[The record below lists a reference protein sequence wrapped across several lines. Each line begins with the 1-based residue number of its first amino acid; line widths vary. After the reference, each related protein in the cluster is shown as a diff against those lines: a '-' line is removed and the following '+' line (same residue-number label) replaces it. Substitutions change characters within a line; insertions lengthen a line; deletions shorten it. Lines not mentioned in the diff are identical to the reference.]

1 MSTTIDSLAIE
12 IQTNSS
18 GAIADIERLADA
30 LDQIKKSTVT
40 KTAVNN
46 LKSLT
51 TALKELTP
59 VSSNANKLSALAKSL
74 GEISAVGSIR
84 GITNQLKE
92 LPVALKGLAGIKLD
106 GVAPQIER
114 LAVALGPLSNIKGK
128 GFNDTMT
135 GLQKLDDVA
144 QKLDSGSI
152 NRFAARIKEL
162 DDKLGPVS
170 KKLVAIGNAF
180 KGVNASAKTAGGG
193 LSTFRTNINATALN
207 ITSFVSIA
215 QSAVSALQPI
225 IRMLSYSIGEAV
237 SWDGIEYQFGNAFG
251 EQADMYYEKITEIS
265 DALRINKQ
273 MFMENSAMAASMLKG
288 FGVAATDAREM
299 GLGYTELAYDIWAA
313 YNNVYKTLD
322 GADGAMA
329 AIRSA
334 IAGEVEPIRR
344 AGFTI
349 VESQLE
355 ITAANYGIAYSSEKA
370 TEAQKSYLRYLTL
383 VEQAHTKGIIGTF
396 ASEMDT
402 AEGQIRTLKQQLK
415 TLAQTF
421 GSIFLP
427 VLVEIM
433 PWLTAFVELLG
444 EATIAV
450 ANFFG
455 IDIQRVDFSD
465 SFDGIVDGT
474 EEATGGV
481 KETTKA
487 LKELKN
493 ATIGIDE
500 LNVISPPTQ
509 SGNSGGASDG
519 PSGWDGLDVESI
531 WDKSIFDQVNGQVD
545 EIKEKL
551 KGWLPIIEAVG
562 LALGGLA
569 ITKLLSSIGDAL
581 LKMDTLSK
589 AIAGVSIATIEA
601 VLTFLFADNYLEEG
615 KLTSLIGE
623 AVATALG
630 SYLLYKTWG
639 DKGLVA
645 GIAVSIAA
653 QLAAITL
660 NLADGGVEMDDPEL
674 WIQSVFTTALGGA
687 AGGWL
692 SYKGIIKGLSVG
704 KGIGFGLLAVAS
716 LTLAAITIGE
726 ITAKGELTKAS
737 IVTGIGSIAAA
748 AGFGFMVGG
757 PWGAAIGAAVGLT
770 LNVAGALIGTV
781 SKNAEKSVKEELES
795 RFGKVEL
802 SASEISVII
811 GKLTPKWAEGVD
823 QAAELYKGVEE
834 LIESIGA
841 KEGALGSLE
850 WQVGVGLVLTE
861 DENQQYRQAIDS
873 FVIACQNY
881 VTERGYALD
890 IGLKATTTNNSII
903 ESANSISAMVS
914 GEMESLGKKLQD
926 AVNDAYADGLLEV
939 DELEV
944 IQTVRR
950 QMLEITEA
958 LSSGE
963 VDAVVSKLT
972 MKWSGVELS
981 ADSFSSML
989 TEWNDVVQNTIKPAL
1004 ETTVDKNLENLHG
1017 NIAALELM
1025 LKKETDPIK
1034 RESINAELQT
1044 AREALQNYIDENPLQ
1059 NLKIDANIE
1068 AVNFALNTLRDAY
1081 AEEIARV
1088 ESEGLLDFEDTL
1100 SFVLNVFP
1108 DVKFDEGNGD
1118 VYGNIQAF
1126 LGQMQYEFQKASE
1139 SMPGEA
1145 RKALEAM
1152 LKEMKPTMA
1161 DYEELAAENRK
1172 LGLAVP
1178 QSVRDGLN
1186 DYNELRALSGDLD
1199 GINYMIGQGFTTDP
1213 TFLNTLATMEG
1224 AGTQLVGS
1232 MRDGFLNNVEYVRD
1246 EASGLIIGIKDTVNN
1261 QTVLMT
1267 PYMEKSLADLG
1278 VNMGDALGSE
1288 YQYIYDETTGA
1299 LQAIVDSSTNST
1311 VWGEIKKQA
1320 KTGGK
1325 NMADGVKEGADAGMS
1340 ANKKHWL
1347 EWAIWPWNWFK
1358 KKNEINSPSKL
1369 FERGGKYL
1377 TDGLKNG
1384 MSLTS
1389 LRDKLS
1395 SIWTTAKTWWDKKKE
1410 KLSTYTPSIGD
1421 VKSKL
1426 STAWSTAKTWW
1437 DKTKSGLGT
1446 YTPNIGN
1453 IKDKVSSAWTTARN
1467 WWSNSKSALSTYTP
1481 SIGNI
1486 KDKVSSA
1493 WTTARNWWT
1502 KSKSAMSTYTPN
1514 IGSIKDKLSSAWTT
1528 AKNWWNNNV
1537 RLSIPSLSFKVTY
1550 TPKSS
1555 LGVVKKAIVNALG
1568 LDGWPKLSFAANG
1581 GMFDM
1586 GSLIWAGEAGAEI
1599 VANAPGG
1606 KTGVMN
1612 VDQMQNAVYEGV
1624 YSAVVA
1630 AMRANSGNG
1639 GSQSVHVFLDGREIT
1654 ASVEQRQNE
1663 RGVGIMGNQVRA
1675 Y

>member
-1 MSTTIDSLAIE
+1 MSTTIDSLAID

-18 GAIADIERLADA
+18 GAIGDIERLADA
-30 LDQIKKSTVT
+30 LDKIRKSTVT
-40 KTAVNN
+40 KTAINN

-74 GEISAVGSIR
+74 EEISAVRSIR

-207 ITSFVSIA
+207 ITSFVSIT

-225 IRMLSYSIGEAV
+225 IRMLSYSIGEAAG
-237 SWDGIEYQFGNAFG
+237 WDGIEYQFGNAFG

-288 FGVAATDAREM
+288 FGVAAPDAREM

-322 GADGAMA
+322 GAEGAMA
-329 AIRSA
+329 AVRSA
-334 IAGEVEPIRR
+334 ISGEVESIRR

-427 VLVEIM
+427 VLAEIM

-444 EATIAV
+444 EATVAV

-531 WDKSIFDQVNGQVD
+531 WDKSIFDKINGQVD

-569 ITKLLSSIGDAL
+569 VAKLLGSIGEAL
-581 LKMDTLSK
+581 VKMDTLSK
-589 AIAGVSIATIEA
+589 AISGVSIATIEA

-674 WIQSVFTTALGGA
+674 WVQSAFTTALGGA
-687 AGGWL
+687 GGGWL
-692 SYKGIIKGLSVG
+692 AYKGIIKGMSVG
-704 KGIGFGLLAVAS
+704 KGIGLGLLAVAS
-716 LTLAAITIGE
+716 LTLTAITIGE
-726 ITAKGELTKAS
+726 ITANGEVTTAS
-737 IVTGIGSIAAA
+737 ILTGISSIAAA

-770 LNVAGALIGTV
+770 LNIAGALIGTV

-811 GKLTPKWAEGVD
+811 GKLTPKWAEGID

-873 FVIACQNY
+873 FVIACQDY
-881 VTERGYALD
+881 VTERGHALE
-890 IGLKATTTNNSII
+890 IGLKATTTNDSII

-972 MKWSGVELS
+972 MKWSGIELS
-981 ADSFSSML
+981 TDSFSSML

-1034 RESINAELQT
+1034 RESIQAELQT

-1068 AVNFALNTLRDAY
+1068 AVNFALNTLRDAF

-1088 ESEGLLDFEDTL
+1088 ESEGLLNFEDTL
-1100 SFVLNVFP
+1100 RFVLNVFP
-1108 DVKFDEGNGD
+1108 DVKFNEGNGD

-1126 LGQMQYEFQKASE
+1126 LGQMQYEFKKASE
-1139 SMPGEA
+1139 GMPKEA

-1152 LKEMKPTMA
+1152 IKEMKPTMA
-1161 DYEELAAENRK
+1161 DYEKLAAENRK
-1172 LGLAVP
+1172 LGMTVP

-1213 TFLNTLATMEG
+1213 TFINTLATMEG
-1224 AGTQLVGS
+1224 AGTQLVGA

-1246 EASGLIIGIKDTVNN
+1246 DASGLIIGIKDTVNKK
-1261 QTVLMT
+1261 TVLMT
-1267 PYMEKSLADLG
+1267 PHMEKSLSDLG
-1278 VNMGDALGSE
+1278 VNMGDALGGE
-1288 YQYIYDETTGA
+1288 YRYIYNETTGA
-1299 LQAIVDSSTNST
+1299 LQAIVDSATNST
-1311 VWGEIKKQA
+1311 VWGEVKKQA

-1325 NMADGVKEGADAGMS
+1325 NIADGVAVGADAGMK

-1358 KKNEINSPSKL
+1358 EKNEIKSPSKL
-1369 FERGGKYL
+1369 FERGGKHL

-1395 SIWTTAKTWWDKKKE
+1395 SIWATAKTWWDKKKE

-1421 VKSKL
+1421 IKSKV
-1426 STAWSTAKTWW
+1426 ST
-1437 DKTKSGLGT
+1437 
-1446 YTPNIGN
+1446 
-1453 IKDKVSSAWTTARN
+1453 AWTTARN
-1467 WWSNSKSALSTYTP
+1467 WWTNSKSALSTYTP

-1493 WTTARNWWT
+1493 WTTARNWWNN
-1502 KSKSAMSTYTPN
+1502 SKSAMSSYTPN
-1514 IGSIKDKLSSAWTT
+1514 IGSIKDRLVTAWTT
-1528 AKNWWNNNV
+1528 ARNWWNNNV

-1550 TPKSS
+1550 TPKNS

-1612 VDQMQNAVYEGV
+1612 VDQMQNAVFEGV

-1630 AMRANSGNG
+1630 AMKAGAGTSGA
-1639 GSQSVHVFLDGREIT
+1639 QSVNVYLDGKQIT
-1654 ASVEQRQNE
+1654 ATVEQRQRE
-1663 RGVGIMGNQVRA
+1663 RGATVMGNQVFS